1 MPFVK
6 TIDKYVFI
14 KDIIGKVNCDL
25 HMRFFFEKTKQFL
38 TRTISATQK
47 KRGEK
52 DYFKKWMVARR
63 PQSNY

>member
-1 MPFVK
+1 
-6 TIDKYVFI
+6 
-14 KDIIGKVNCDL
+14 
-25 HMRFFFEKTKQFL
+25 MRFFFEKTKQFL